1 MSSWVS
7 WQYCSSKSYSNLD
20 YAFIRLPTYH
30 MLGYRLLH
38 VSSSLPCQI
47 GWTRI
52 LLSSVLGALYVPIV
66 VLQAVLLYSW
76 TALFSFPWC
85 VWWCPNTLWVLLCTF
100 WVVPKHF
107 LMLLKH
113 TLGLVMHILSGART
127 HLGAVQTRFRSCYAH
142 FGLVMGTTN
151 ITSPKMCITYN
162 MGPKVCLCKRWIG
175 ARSDKE
181 NKENAVLLYCLH
193 I

>member
-1 MSSWVS
+1 MDPHFVIISPRSIICAHSCVAGS
-7 WQYCSSKSYSNLD
+7 T
-20 YAFIRLPTYH
+20 F
-30 MLGYRLLH
+30 
-38 VSSSLPCQI
+38 
-47 GWTRI
+47 
-52 LLSSVLGALYVPIV
+52 
-66 VLQAVLLYSW
+66 VLLD
-76 TALFSFPWC
+76 
-85 VWWCPNTLWVLLCTF
+85 CPFFLSMMCL
-100 WVVPKHF
+100 VVP
-107 LMLLKH
+107 KH

-181 NKENAVLLYCLH
+181 NKENAVLLYCQH